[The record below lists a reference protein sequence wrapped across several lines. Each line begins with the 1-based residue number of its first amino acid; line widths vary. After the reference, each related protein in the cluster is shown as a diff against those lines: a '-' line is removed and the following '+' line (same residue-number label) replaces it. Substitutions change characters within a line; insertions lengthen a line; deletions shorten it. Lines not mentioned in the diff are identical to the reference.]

1 MNKNYFRSIAIL
13 MGTILGAGMF
23 AVPFVIEKA
32 GLVPL
37 LIYITVLAIVQF
49 LLHRIYAEIILSTPQ
64 RHRMPGYAGVYLG
77 SKWKRVALL
86 VSIVGKHGALL
97 AYIILGG
104 VFLHSLLAEYLG
116 GSLFLYTFLLFLIE
130 AFVIFFGLKLIARI
144 ELWLGLLLV
153 LIVLF
158 LGWRSLNYFDFS
170 NFTAINWK
178 HSLLP
183 YGVVFFAVGGQAAI
197 PEICRLLKNQKQ
209 KISSA
214 IAWGTFLPAFLVA
227 GFALLVVGICGNA
240 TTPDTLAGIQTIFGN
255 GLAKF
260 SLLIG
265 LLATITSY
273 IVICQSLREVYW
285 WDAGMNNSLAW
296 LLACLIPFLLYATG
310 VNDLTGVIGL
320 TGSITGGLCGVVL
333 IVILFKNKQKRRARP
348 VIENTLSI
356 FAGIALSC
364 LFVIGVSLEVWRFF
378 Q

>member
-1 MNKNYFRSIAIL
+1 
-13 MGTILGAGMF
+13 
-23 AVPFVIEKA
+23 
-32 GLVPL
+32 
-37 LIYITVLAIVQF
+37 
-49 LLHRIYAEIILSTPQ
+49 
-64 RHRMPGYAGVYLG
+64 
-77 SKWKRVALL
+77 VALL

-260 SLLIG
+260 SLSIG

-333 IVILFKNKQKRRARP
+333 IVILFKNKQKRRVAP
-348 VIENTLSI
+348 IIKNKINIL
-356 FAGIALSC
+356 AGVVLSC
-364 LFVIGVSLEVWRFF
+364 LFIAGASLEAWRFF
-378 Q
+378 H